1 MNKLFNLEIY
11 TPERTFFE
19 GQVESLVINTHSGEI
34 GILYHTL
41 PLVTT
46 LQSGVM
52 RILQNGKWMEAAN
65 SVGFVEVTRDMVT
78 VLTDSA
84 AWPHEVDINAVNEEI
99 DELDERKR
107 KAKSLEEYKMAKAQ
121 LAIQFAKLKIT
132 HQED

>member
-19 GQVESLVINTHSGEI
+19 GQVESLVINTHSGEM
-34 GILYHTL
+34 GILHHTL

-65 SVGFVEVTRDMVT
+65 SLGFVEVTKDTVT

-84 AWPHEVDINAVNEEI
+84 AWPHEIDISAVSEEI

-132 HQED
+132 HEED

>member
-1 MNKLFNLEIY
+1 MAKVFNLEIY
-11 TPERTFFE
+11 TPERIFFKGE
-19 GQVESLVINTHSGEI
+19 VESLVINTHSGEI

-65 SVGFVEVTRDMVT
+65 TTGFVEVSREVVT

-84 AWPHEVDINAVNEEI
+84 VWPHEVDINTVSEEI

-132 HQED
+132 HRDN